1 MPDTTNPQ
9 EKTMTTIGILGAGKV
24 GTALA
29 RLAVA
34 AGHRVLIAGSRD
46 PERIALTVEV
56 LVPGATAVLA
66 ADAIRE
72 ADIVV
77 LALPLG
83 KHDSLDADLLRGKL
97 VIDTMNYWWETDGI
111 RDDLSDPRTS
121 TSELVQEHLA
131 GARVVKALN
140 HMGYHDL
147 EDEARPAGAQGRK
160 AIAVAGDDADDVATV
175 SALVDALG
183 FDPVLAGALADGVV
197 LQPGYPTFGANV
209 TAERLR
215 ELMDTA
221 AAQHGT
227 ALEAARRSA

>member
-1 MPDTTNPQ
+1 MTAP
-9 EKTMTTIGILGAGKV
+9 TTIGILGAGKV
-24 GTALA
+24 GTTLA

-34 AGHRVLIAGSRD
+34 SGFRVLIAGSRE
-46 PERIALTVEV
+46 PARIALTVEV

-66 ADAIRE
+66 DEAIRQ

-83 KHDSLDADLLRGKL
+83 KHDTLNAELMRGKL

-111 RDDLSDPRTS
+111 RDDLDDPRTS
-121 TSELVQEHLA
+121 TSEIVAAHLA

-147 EDEARPAGAQGRK
+147 EDESRPAGSADRK
-160 AIAVAGDDADDVATV
+160 AIAVAGDDASDVAAV

-183 FDPVLAGALADGVV
+183 FDAVPVGALADGVM

-209 TAERLR
+209 TAGRLR
-215 ELMDTA
+215 ELMDA
-221 AAQHGT
+221 AAEQHGA
-227 ALEAARRSA
+227 ALSAARRSG

>member
-1 MPDTTNPQ
+1 
-9 EKTMTTIGILGAGKV
+9 MTTIGILGAGKV

-29 RLAVA
+29 RLAVR

-83 KHDSLDADLLRGKL
+83 KHDSLEADLLRGKL

-111 RDDLSDPRTS
+111 RDDLNDPRTS

-147 EDEARPAGAQGRK
+147 EDESRPTGAQGRK

-183 FDPVLAGALADGVV
+183 FDPVLAGGLANGVV

-209 TAERLR
+209 TAEQLR
-215 ELMDTA
+215 ELMDA
-221 AAQHGT
+221 AAVQHGA